1 MKHEMN
7 QNNKCQQWLN
17 ILNLKNLIV
26 QFNLVLFSS
35 ECMLLL
41 LLGEA

>member
-7 QNNKCQQWLN
+7 QNNKYQQWLN

-26 QFNLVLFSS
+26 QFNLVPFSS

-41 LLGEA
+41 LGEA

>member
-7 QNNKCQQWLN
+7 QNNKYQQWLN

-41 LLGEA
+41 LGKA

>member
-7 QNNKCQQWLN
+7 QNNKYQQWLN

-35 ECMLLL
+35 ECMLL
-41 LLGEA
+41 GKA